1 MSDKNLLDY
10 QAFIDAYPEFGDVD
24 AWPTRRVEL
33 RIGMANTFVRTFGL
47 EDAVVLHLRGLYTAH
62 YLAAQG
68 SSNADGT
75 LTHGALGGGIVASK
89 GVDGAS
95 VSYDTGTN
103 AEEGAGFWNSTVY
116 GREYWQLMQ
125 MLGAGGVQL

>member
-1 MSDKNLLDY
+1 MSDKFGY
-10 QAFIDAYPEFGDVD
+10 QEFVEEFPEFADVVE
-24 AWPTRRVEL
+24 WPVPRVEF
-33 RIGMANTFVRTFGL
+33 RIALANRFVRVCGL
-47 EDAVVLHLRGLYTAH
+47 DDAVARHLKGLYTAH

-68 SSNADGT
+68 PSTESGI
-75 LTHGALGGGIVASK
+75 LEKGALGGGVVSGK

-95 VSYDTGTN
+95 ISYDTSTGT
-103 AEEGAGFWNSTVY
+103 EEGAGFWNLTLY